1 MDTNEVNEKF
11 EDIIRPK
18 IINQVVK
25 APKPP
30 KTPAKFPEVR
40 WFLGISAIVTG
51 VSFALSFSILLIT
64 ATVITALDS
73 F

>member
-1 MDTNEVNEKF
+1 
-11 EDIIRPK
+11 
-18 IINQVVK
+18 
-25 APKPP
+25 
-30 KTPAKFPEVR
+30 VR